1 MTSIGIIVGC
11 LHLYNTVQFQ
21 TFCDI
26 KDLSYGKETVPI
38 SCVNGIDR
46 QYPDYVEYSNIRMP
60 MKGVELNLDED
71 FLVGCDCTDG
81 CRVRYQ
87 GGVLEGG
94 GVLGVTVYRYRNLEA
109 QYKYQI
115 LDNY

>member
-81 CRVRYQ
+81 CRVRCS
-87 GGVLEGG
+87 GGVQEGG
-94 GVLGVTVYRYRNLEA
+94 WRGGWLLLYIGIEIR
-109 QYKYQI
+109 
-115 LDNY
+115 